1 MKRTKFQATP
11 LFVEESLIFCSPFNE
26 AIASGPDGC
35 AARDGGVAV
44 AARRLFE
51 RDADAFLDVPDRA
64 AIALEAIGRDHESEG
79 AVQAERCCDF
89 QPCAALRDV
98 ADRAVDATAIAKR
111 NRALFENPISG
122 RSPFFDHDCRSEA
135 LCTAVIALGN
145 YGQLNSNLAVL
156 AYAFRF
162 RLRQYSGNVLA
173 RFSGIGAGFRRQ
185 APRESIMKTTVS
197 ILFAAALTLS
207 SVPAHAVVL
216 DLSTMTCKQFVDGG
230 DDTIKMVLTW
240 MDGWYKGDSDEAIID
255 TDVFV
260 ENAKKFGAYCG
271 KNPTISIV
279 NAAESVLG
287 K

>member
-1 MKRTKFQATP
+1 MHSGFVYDNGRETCWRGFPASVPAFAVKRQ
-11 LFVEESLIFCSPFNE
+11 
-26 AIASGPDGC
+26 G
-35 AARDGGVAV
+35 
-44 AARRLFE
+44 
-51 RDADAFLDVPDRA
+51 
-64 AIALEAIGRDHESEG
+64 
-79 AVQAERCCDF
+79 
-89 QPCAALRDV
+89 
-98 ADRAVDATAIAKR
+98 
-111 NRALFENPISG
+111 
-122 RSPFFDHDCRSEA
+122 
-135 LCTAVIALGN
+135 
-145 YGQLNSNLAVL
+145 
-156 AYAFRF
+156 
-162 RLRQYSGNVLA
+162 
-173 RFSGIGAGFRRQ
+173 
-185 APRESIMKTTVS
+185 ESIMKTTVS

-216 DLSTMTCKQFVDGG
+216 DLSTMTCKQFVEGG